1 MFVKKTS
8 GYVISSNRA
17 STTKMMQALLV
28 DWLADENVHFLNW
41 VVVEDEKLCVQCKN
55 MKGKVYE
62 RHNLVYPLPPLH
74 PHCRC
79 TIQPI
84 QTAQAGTTTYEKN
97 NGADWWLKNRGKL
110 PDYYITYQEA
120 IKLGFEPK
128 DGNLDKVAPGKMIT
142 RGQFFNR
149 NGHLPEKPG
158 RVWYEADINYSG
170 GYRNSERIL
179 YSNDGLIFITFDHYR
194 TFVEII

>member
-1 MFVKKTS
+1 MFIKKTN
-8 GYVISSNRA
+8 GYVIRSDR
-17 STTKMMQALLV
+17 TCITKVLQALLV
-28 DWLADENVHFLNW
+28 DWLADENVRFLNW
-41 VVVEDEKLCVQCKN
+41 VVVEDEKLCVQCKD

-84 QTAQAGTTTYEKN
+84 QTAQAGTATNEKN
-97 NGADWWLKNRGKL
+97 DGADWWLKNKGKL

-120 IKLGFEPK
+120 IKSGFEPK
-128 DGNLDKVAPGKMIT
+128 DGNLDQVAPGKMIT

-158 RVWYEADINYSG
+158 RIWYEADINYSG
-170 GYRNSERIL
+170 GYRNSERII